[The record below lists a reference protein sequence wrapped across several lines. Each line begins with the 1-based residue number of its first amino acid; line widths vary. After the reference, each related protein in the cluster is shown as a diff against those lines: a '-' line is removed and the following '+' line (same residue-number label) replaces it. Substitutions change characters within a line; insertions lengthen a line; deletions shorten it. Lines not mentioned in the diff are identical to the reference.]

1 MLRAMKAK
9 NRTSSSSTW
18 TSSCKTRRKCR
29 MCVSRTSLTPAGRLP
44 GGDCGLHGHGE
55 LGERIFL
62 VWRIHTCPYAAHRGG
77 QRPRQDLFKDGML
90 ELTLSKIEPP
100 PEAIDQD

>member
-1 MLRAMKAK
+1 M
-9 NRTSSSSTW
+9 
-18 TSSCKTRRKCR
+18 
-29 MCVSRTSLTPAGRLP
+29 PARRLP

-90 ELTLSKIEPP
+90 ELTLSKIEPT
-100 PEAIDQD
+100 PEAIDQDGVSVTLCTVPETVPCIPRGPETDHVC